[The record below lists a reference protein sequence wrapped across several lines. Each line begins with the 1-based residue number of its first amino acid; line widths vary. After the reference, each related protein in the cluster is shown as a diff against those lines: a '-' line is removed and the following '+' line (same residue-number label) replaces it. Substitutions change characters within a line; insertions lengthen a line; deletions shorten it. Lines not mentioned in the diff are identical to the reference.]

1 MMPSGWQDT
10 PPRMAP
16 CGNGDVGISPR
27 LSGWLSLLLAVKCF
41 YGNRRVYCHAPT
53 LSPGTR
59 SCSFHKSSV
68 NLMPCPPSCLWALP
82 GLLLRRRR
90 CSLNRGLHQV
100 PLSETK
106 LTGDTF
112 ELYCDVW
119 WYAEINRADSFRQL
133 WDGARKRRVSI
144 NTAYGAN
151 GVSVLGVT
159 RLALDDSGTYECRA
173 SNDPRRNDL
182 HQNPATTWVRA
193 QATITV
199 LQEAVPSPPPN
210 TPPLPTDSYSPPNHL
225 QCNLSTGYLAH
236 DESFW
241 MKNGEEIEETRT
253 TNRNTEYKQVKPRGD
268 DAGVYI
274 QTCTACIWRQIGFLL
289 VPASILWVSSACEA
303 APDITG
309 HKRSENKNEG
319 QHAILYCKSVGF
331 PHPNWTWR
339 KLDSGA
345 FMDIDNSSGRFSVSN
360 KDNYTELRIDNL
372 DIGLDPGEYQCNA
385 TNVIGTS
392 SVTSILRVRSHLAP
406 LWPLLGVLAEVIILV
421 VIIVVYEKRKKPDDI
436 QDDDEPAGP
445 MKTNSTNNHKDKNL
459 RQRNTN

>member
-1 MMPSGWQDT
+1 M
-10 PPRMAP
+10 
-16 CGNGDVGISPR
+16 
-27 LSGWLSLLLAVKCF
+27 
-41 YGNRRVYCHAPT
+41 
-53 LSPGTR
+53 
-59 SCSFHKSSV
+59 
-68 NLMPCPPSCLWALP
+68 LP
-82 GLLLRRRR
+82 GKRRTTFM
-90 CSLNRGLHQV
+90 SLAAAVFGAVMLQSVSSQNAGFIKS
-100 PLSETK
+100 PMSEVK

-112 ELYCDVW
+112 ELYCDVVGNPTPEIQW

-151 GVSVLGVT
+151 AVSVLGVT
-159 RLALDDSGTYECRA
+159 RLGLDDSGTYECRA

-182 HQNPATTWVRA
+182 HQNPATTWIRA

-199 LQEAVPSPPPN
+199 LQKPTIASSEHTTLPSDSHSPPI
-210 TPPLPTDSYSPPNHL
+210 TL
-225 QCNLSTGYLAH
+225 QCNLSSAH
-236 DESFW
+236 GAHEESFW

-253 TNRNTEYKQVKPRGD
+253 ANRNTEYKLVKPRGD
-268 DAGVYI
+268 DAASYMCVY
-274 QTCTACIWRQIGFLL
+274 TFETAP
-289 VPASILWVSSACEA
+289 PANATIEVKA

-319 QHAILYCKSVGF
+319 QRAVLYCKSVGF
-331 PHPNWTWR
+331 PYPNWTWR

-372 DIGLDPGEYQCNA
+372 DISLDPGEYQCNA
-385 TNVIGTS
+385 TNMIGTS
-392 SVTSILRVRSHLAP
+392 SITSILRVRSHLAP

-436 QDDDEPAGP
+436 QDAGP